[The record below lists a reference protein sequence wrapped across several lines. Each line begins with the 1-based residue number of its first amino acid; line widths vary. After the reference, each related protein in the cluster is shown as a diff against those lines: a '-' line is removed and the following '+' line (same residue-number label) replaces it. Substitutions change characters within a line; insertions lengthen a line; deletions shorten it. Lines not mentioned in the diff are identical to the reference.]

1 VGARKKPES
10 ILTFSFYL
18 FFIHFQSAARLIKL
32 NPNTILTFGRYTIA
46 VDALGHGFKVGG
58 IGKPMLYGPIIS
70 INGAIMIS
78 ENCSIDEFV
87 ETVKDKK
94 PWEVIALAVEEA
106 TRADRLFYRNR
117 LRSENGLFCG
127 EHYSNRL
134 KQLIAYLRYTVKPR
148 RVNDEVYHL
157 YTAHWGNE

>member
-1 VGARKKPES
+1 
-10 ILTFSFYL
+10 L
-18 FFIHFQSAARLIKL
+18 QSMRSAMVSRLE
-32 NPNTILTFGRYTIA
+32 A
-46 VDALGHGFKVGG
+46 S
-58 IGKPMLYGPIIS
+58 GKPMLYGPIIS